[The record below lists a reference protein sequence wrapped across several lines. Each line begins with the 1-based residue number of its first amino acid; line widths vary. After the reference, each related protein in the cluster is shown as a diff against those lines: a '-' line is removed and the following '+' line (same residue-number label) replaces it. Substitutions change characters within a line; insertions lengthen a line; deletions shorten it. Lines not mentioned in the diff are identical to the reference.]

1 MADWQVECPMRICLL
16 AGHIYAATRMG
27 MWGFNGRWEL
37 AFSTSVYQKEL
48 QNLLELSGCMDYLKS
63 MEGGCRTPV
72 LLGDEIGMIWIAE
85 HYYRDGKPACLIIF
99 GPMFLSQLSVKSVE
113 ESLKKMTFSMSA
125 RVQLFRILES
135 LPVMPFSLEIGR
147 AHV

>member
-63 MEGGCRTPV
+63 MESGCRTPV
-72 LLGDEIGMIWIAE
+72 FQNDSTSFLLSSTAFP
-85 HYYRDGKPACLIIF
+85 R
-99 GPMFLSQLSVKSVE
+99 SS
-113 ESLKKMTFSMSA
+113 
-125 RVQLFRILES
+125 R
-135 LPVMPFSLEIGR
+135 IGR
-147 AHV
+147 